1 MQRRRPHPFLICLS
15 STCQYEPVADDP
27 PCPRCTPD
35 LVGAPAPRRVPCRYC
50 GAERVTLY
58 DLASDELKVPDVS
71 MEDCCV
77 VLTKSTTSVA
87 QRELKKYT
95 DFTAEFGSEGQ

>member
-1 MQRRRPHPFLICLS
+1 M
-15 STCQYEPVADDP
+15 
-27 PCPRCTPD
+27 
-35 LVGAPAPRRVPCRYC
+35 
-50 GAERVTLY
+50 TLY